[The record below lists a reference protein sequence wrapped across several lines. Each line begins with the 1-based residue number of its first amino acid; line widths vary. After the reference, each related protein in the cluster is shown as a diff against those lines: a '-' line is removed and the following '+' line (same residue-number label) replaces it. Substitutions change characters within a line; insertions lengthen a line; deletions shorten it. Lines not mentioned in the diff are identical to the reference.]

1 MWIHCL
7 PTNSVYLTRLKHISE
22 GLVSNIIYYQYVS
35 AVDSNRTWSQYSNL
49 TGKSY
54 SIWPTVAIKTAT
66 TTTTTT
72 TTGNYI
78 LICKQ
83 MFTALNVLS
92 GFGWWIFVGSDG
104 TNI

>member
-7 PTNSVYLTRLKHISE
+7 HTNSVYLTRLKHISE
-22 GLVSNIIYYQYVS
+22 GLVSSVIYYQYVS
-35 AVDSNRTWSQYSNL
+35 EVDSNRTWSQYSNL

-54 SIWPTVAIKTAT
+54 SIWPTVAIKTT
-66 TTTTTT
+66 ST

-83 MFTALNVLS
+83 MVTALNMLS
-92 GFGWWIFVGSDG
+92 GFGWWIFVGSDRA
-104 TNI
+104 NI